1 MKMKN
6 LMVRTLSGLVL
17 VAVFVGAV
25 LGSQWSFGALL
36 LLILVGGQT
45 EFYKLA
51 RETGLSP
58 QRWMGLAVGVLL
70 FALNFIVFR
79 QFSRSVTDEAGGA
92 VLYLLL
98 YIGLLLPTLFVCE
111 LFRRSAT
118 PLANLGAT
126 LLGVLYVAVPL
137 SLLLYV
143 PVLAGDGVWRPET
156 VLCYI
161 FIIWANDVFAY
172 LVGMTFGRHR
182 LCERLSPKKSWEGFF
197 GGLAGAVATG
207 LAAAYALDANYWVW
221 GGLAL
226 VASLSGVAGD
236 LVESMF
242 KREPG
247 VKDSGQ
253 VIPGHGR
260 VLDRFDALLLS
271 APYVFL
277 YLLLVGRFV

>member
-197 GGLAGAVATG
+197 GGLAGAVALG
-207 LAAAYALDANYWVW
+207 LAAAHVSGGGYAAWV
-221 GGLAL
+221 GLAL
-226 VASLSGVAGD
+226 VAASTAVLGD
-236 LVESMF
+236 LAESMF
-242 KREPG
+242 KRAAG
-247 VKDSGQ
+247 VKDSGRL
-253 VIPGHGR
+253 IPGHGG
-260 VLDRFDALLLS
+260 VLDRFDAMLLS
-271 APYVFL
+271 APFV
-277 YLLLVGRFV
+277 LVYMLIVM

>member
-1 MKMKN
+1 MKN

-242 KREPG
+242 KREGG
-247 VKDSGQ
+247 VNDSGQ
-253 VIPGHGR
+253 VIPRHRG
-260 VLDRFDALLLS
+260 VFDRLDALLLS